1 MISLAKRNEIT
12 KREAISKKI
21 RRCLKYK
28 HLYLMIIP
36 GVIITFIFNYIPMY
50 GITIGFRNFQP
61 NLGYF
66 EGEWVGLKYLK
77 QFFNDP
83 YCFRLI
89 RNTMLLNLYSII
101 FGFPAPIIFALL
113 LNEVNFSPLK
123 RFTQSI
129 SYLPHFI
136 STVVIVGILMKL
148 FASDGI
154 INQLLDSLGIKQQNF
169 FGNPNW
175 FRPLYVGSKIW
186 QDTGYNAIIYLAA
199 LSGIEPHLY
208 ESAIID
214 GANRF
219 KQAIYITI
227 PGIMPTAV
235 VLLILSI
242 GRLLNVGFEKVYLM
256 YSPAIYEKADVI
268 STYVYRRGI
277 QGFDYSYAT
286 VIDFFNSVVALVLIT
301 IANTVCRKVTEES
314 LW

>member
-1 MISLAKRNEIT
+1 MVSMAKRRVQNKGV
-12 KREAISKKI
+12 KRY
-21 RRCLKYK
+21 LKYK
-28 HLYLMIIP
+28 HLYLMILP
-36 GVIITFIFNYIPMY
+36 GVIMMFIFNYIPMY

-89 RNTMLLNLYSII
+89 RNTMLLNFYSIL
-101 FGFPAPIIFALL
+101 FGFPAPIIFAML
-113 LNEVNFSPLK
+113 LNELRCSPLK

-154 INQLLDSLGIKQQNF
+154 INEMLAGLGIKQQNF
-169 FGNPNW
+169 FGDPDW

-219 KQAIYITI
+219 EQAIYITI
-227 PGIMPTAV
+227 PGIMPTAI

-242 GRLLNVGFEKVYLM
+242 GKLLNVGFEKVFLM
-256 YSPAIYEKADVI
+256 YSPAIFEKADVI

-277 QGFDYSYAT
+277 QGLDYSYAT
-286 VIDFFNSVVALVLIT
+286 VIDFFNSVVALVLIV